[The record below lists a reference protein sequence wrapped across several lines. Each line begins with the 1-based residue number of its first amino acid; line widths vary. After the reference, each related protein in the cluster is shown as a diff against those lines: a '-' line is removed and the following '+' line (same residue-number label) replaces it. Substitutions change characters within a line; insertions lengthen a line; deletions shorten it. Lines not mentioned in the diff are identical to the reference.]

1 MDCFAFG
8 GFLVS
13 LRNLRS
19 FCSNEES
26 GPGGVGRVLFVLSKG
41 VLEYTDGVC

>member
-1 MDCFAFG
+1 MDCFAFC

-19 FCSNEES
+19 FGGDEGS
-26 GPGGVGRVLFVLSKG
+26 GPGGVGRVLFVLSEG
-41 VLEYTDGVC
+41 VLECTDGVC